1 MMQKITRVAVYA
13 LALGLIAGGCS
24 DSSGDNHLSCDLAPA
39 SEVGAT
45 LGLTNLLAPVS
56 EIKFSGTTDAV
67 TRCSYGLDTNAHTVI
82 INFDTG
88 TDAAGFAASKQ
99 SFVQYGVPVTDVSD
113 LGEAAY
119 FCAAGTQQVTS
130 NTLVV
135 LKGST
140 TVLIT
145 SGASRAQEEA
155 LARQILA
162 KL

>member
-1 MMQKITRVAVYA
+1 MLQIITRVAVYA
-13 LALGLIAGGCS
+13 LALSLGASGCS
-24 DSSGDNHLSCDLAPA
+24 DSSGDHNLSCDLAPA

-45 LGLTNLLAPVS
+45 LGLTGLLAPVAGI
-56 EIKFSGTTDAV
+56 EFPGTAYAV
-67 TRCSYGLDTNAHTVI
+67 TSCSYGLGNNSRTVI
-82 INFDTG
+82 INFDAG
-88 TDAAGFAASKQ
+88 TDAEGFAASKQ
-99 SFVQYGVPVTDVSD
+99 SFVQAGVPVTDVSG

-119 FCAAGTQQVTS
+119 FCAAGTQQVAS

-140 TVLIT
+140 SVLIP